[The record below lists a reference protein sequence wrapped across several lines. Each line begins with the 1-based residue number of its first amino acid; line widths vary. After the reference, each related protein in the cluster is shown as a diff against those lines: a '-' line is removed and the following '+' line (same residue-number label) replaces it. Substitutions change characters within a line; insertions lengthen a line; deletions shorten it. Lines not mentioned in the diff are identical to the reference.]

1 MGGIFIFIAITH
13 HKQLTRDDLQHYKH
27 IEEAIDGLLF
37 RTSMNNEENKD
48 MIQSLLQLGFSKDK
62 IIIHSDVTLLEDL
75 HLKRIHFKENDTTA
89 FTYKEAHPD
98 ICVSMSTHD
107 VETVKRCYENNLDYV
122 FLGHI
127 FPTASHPDTPPRSK
141 KTIQQALDVP
151 IPIYAIGGINEHSI
165 QKMPPGF
172 KGICAISYFNN
183 ASLEEIKQLRKE
195 WSTHA

>member
-1 MGGIFIFIAITH
+1 MGGISIFIAITH
-13 HKQLTRDDLQHYKH
+13 HKQLTRDDLQHFKH

-62 IIIHSDVTLLEDL
+62 IIIHSDTTLLEEL
-75 HLKRIHFKENDTTA
+75 NLKRIHFKSNDTTA
-89 FTYKEAHPD
+89 FAYKAAHPD
-98 ICVSMSTHD
+98 IYVSMSTHD

-165 QKMPPGF
+165 YKMPPGF

>member
-1 MGGIFIFIAITH
+1 M
-13 HKQLTRDDLQHYKH
+13 DDLQHYKH

-37 RTSMNNEENKD
+37 RTSMNNEENKG

-62 IIIHSDVTLLEDL
+62 IIIHSDTTLLEEL
-75 HLKRIHFKENDTTA
+75 NLKRIHFKSNDTTA
-89 FTYKEAHPD
+89 FAYKAAHPD
-98 ICVSMSTHD
+98 IYVSMSTHD

-141 KTIQQALDVP
+141 ETIQQALDVP